1 MQSTGL
7 AQSLDLGVARDTT
20 VTSDWHCSSWG
31 RSSTHSF
38 NKHLPG
44 TLQVPNTA
52 LTTRNPL
59 EEEKRQIPT
68 LGNLHSTLKLWASL
82 VAQS

>member
-7 AQSLDLGVARDTT
+7 AQSLDLGG
-20 VTSDWHCSSWG
+20 TSDWHCSLWG
-31 RSSTHSF
+31 HSSTRSF
-38 NKHLPG
+38 STHLSG
-44 TLQVPNTA
+44 TFQVPNTA

-68 LGNLHSTLKLWASL
+68 LGNLHSTIKLWASL
-82 VAQS
+82 VAQL